1 MLDGLLV
8 KTLRDSRKGIIGF
21 GLGLVAMA
29 FVTAA
34 SFPSV
39 KGNSGLE
46 EILDSYPD
54 ALLALFGIDRE
65 LGLTSP
71 VGYADSQ
78 MFANIVPLLLLF
90 FAIAAGVR
98 AIAGEED
105 KGTLDLLLANPVSR
119 DRIVIHKFGALV
131 IGTFVLAVAT
141 GVSIIVLGP
150 PFDLNLGV
158 GKVMAASIGAG
169 LLALAF
175 GSLGLAAGAVTGR
188 RGLSI
193 GIAAGLAVATFVLD
207 GLAEIVDGLEPF
219 EKLSPWFYFIESKPL
234 LNGLDLGDTIVLTA
248 ISVVLVGVAMWG
260 FRRRDVRSR

>member
-1 MLDGLLV
+1 MLDGLLT
-8 KTLRDSRKGIIGF
+8 KTLRDSRKSILGFGF
-21 GLGLVAMA
+21 GLIAMA
-29 FVTAA
+29 LVTAA
-34 SFPSV
+34 SFPSI

-71 VGYADSQ
+71 VGYVDSQ
-78 MFANIVPLLLLF
+78 MFGNIVPLLLLF

-105 KGTLDLLLANPVSR
+105 KGTMDLLLANPISR
-119 DRIVIHKFGALV
+119 DRVVLHKFGALV
-131 IGTFVLAVAT
+131 IGTLLLALVT
-141 GVSIIVLGP
+141 GASILVLGP
-150 PFDLNLGV
+150 PFDLDLGT
-158 GKVMAASIGAG
+158 GRVMAASLGAG

-175 GSLGLAAGAVTGR
+175 GTVGLAAGAVTGR

-219 EKLSPWFYFIESKPL
+219 EKLSPWFYFIESKPI
-234 LNGLDLGDTIVLTA
+234 LNGLDAGDTVVLA
-248 ISVVLVGVAMWG
+248 SISVVMVAVAIWG